1 MKKQKSCSAT
11 EAPQSWHVARFGTNK
26 VTTTVEVTFAAKE
39 IHRVIETYGA
49 WSDTFISRRSARGYA
64 YAPRLSECPSEE
76 LEGWK
81 FTVRGV
87 WEDAD
92 LRLGCIDELLNDYEG
107 MIASV

>member
-1 MKKQKSCSAT
+1 MRQLPRVDLL
-11 EAPQSWHVARFGTNK
+11 PQVKT
-26 VTTTVEVTFAAKE
+26 
-39 IHRVIETYGA
+39 I
-49 WSDTFISRRSARGYA
+49 DTFISRRSARGYA

-107 MIASV
+107 MKASV